1 MASNPKRRYSVKE
14 YFEIEK
20 NSPIKHEFIYGE
32 IIAMGGASERHNAIA
47 SSIQGE
53 LYPQL
58 KGTTCRIYQ
67 SDMRTRINDQLYYY
81 PDVVVACN
89 IRLHIIDN
97 LETLVNPI
105 LVVEVLSRSTARFD
119 RDTKLREY
127 QHIDSLTYYLLVAQN
142 EVNATLFTRRD
153 DRNWTNTTYTSLDN
167 AIELPLI
174 NSRLLMSDIYLN
186 VSFNVNP

>member
-14 YFEIEK
+14 YFEVEK
-20 NSPIKHEFIYGE
+20 NSTVRHEFIYGE
-32 IIAMGGASERHNAIA
+32 IIAMGGASERHNTIA

-67 SDMRTRINDQLYYY
+67 SDMRTRINDSLYYY

-89 IRLHIIDN
+89 IRLQIMDN

-105 LVVEVLSRSTARFD
+105 LVVEVLSKSTARYD

-127 QHIDSLTYYLLVAQN
+127 QQIESLRYYLLVAQN
-142 EVNATLFTRRD
+142 EINVTLFIRQD
-153 DRNWTNTTYTSLDN
+153 DHSWTSTIYNHLDN
-167 AIELPLI
+167 TIDLPLI
-174 NSRLLMSDIYLN
+174 SSRLLLRDIYLN
-186 VSFNVNP
+186 AGF

>member
-1 MASNPKRRYSVKE
+1 MSTNPIKLYSVKE

-20 NSPIKHEFIYGE
+20 KSPVKHEFVYGE
-32 IIAMGGASERHNAIA
+32 IFAMGGASERHNAIA

-81 PDVVVACN
+81 PDVVVGCN
-89 IRLHIIDN
+89 IRLEIMDK

-105 LVVEVLSRSTARFD
+105 LVIEVLSRSTARYD

-127 QHIDSLTYYLLVAQN
+127 QQVESLRYYLMVAQN
-142 EVNATLFTRRD
+142 EINATLFARAD
-153 DRNWTNTTYTSLDN
+153 DGSWANTTYTSLDN
-167 AIELPLI
+167 IIELPLI
-174 NSRLLMSDIYLN
+174 NARLLVSDIYLN
-186 VSFNVNP
+186 AGF